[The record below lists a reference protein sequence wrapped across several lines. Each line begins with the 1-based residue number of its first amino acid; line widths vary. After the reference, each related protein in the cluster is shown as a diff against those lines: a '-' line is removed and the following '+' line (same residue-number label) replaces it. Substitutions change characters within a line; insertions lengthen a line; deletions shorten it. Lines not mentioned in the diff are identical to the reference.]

1 MQSYESWVAE
11 LLMVLV
17 LDVVDT
23 CLFWIIHS
31 LQYVH
36 LMQVILSDG
45 DLSALS
51 NMKINLELNHLSAEN
66 DVLERF
72 GEDPNTVSSSF

>member
-1 MQSYESWVAE
+1 MP
-11 LLMVLV
+11 
-17 LDVVDT
+17 DVVDT

-31 LQYVH
+31 LYVH

-51 NMKINLELNHLSAEN
+51 NMKINLELNQLSAET
-66 DVLERF
+66 DVLKRF